1 MCGICGILGLED
13 RNLIKRMCD
22 VVSHRGPDDSGIFS
36 DKNVVLGHRRLS
48 IIDLVTGH
56 QPMSNE
62 DGSIW
67 LVFSGEIYN
76 YLELREQ
83 LEKKGHRFAT
93 ASDTEVIIHTYEDYG
108 EDCVKKL
115 RGDFSFAIWD
125 SIKKKLILARDRMGV
140 KPLFYTQIDSNFIFA
155 SEIKSILQYPK
166 IVPRVNYQSLHYI
179 LTLRFI
185 PGEDSMFEGIKKL
198 LPGHVLIYEKGKVEI
213 HKYWD
218 LTVNTTPE
226 KPEEYYKTN
235 IQRLFKQAVERRLM
249 SDVPLGVLLSG
260 GIDSSSIVA
269 VMSELVDD
277 PLKTFSMGFGEPNDE
292 LNDAQL
298 VADYFGTDHHALM
311 LNPCDVPTVF
321 PKMIWY
327 ADEPNI
333 NLFQGYMISNLVSKH
348 VKVVNSGNGGDELFA
363 GYIRHKYLNKS
374 VNFNS
379 ILLYGLRTKIVSRLL
394 SQIANIL
401 LKIDS
406 PKWYEYRRRL
416 QFLSSLNDN
425 KKLYLLIRNA
435 LTVEEEER
443 KIYSPSM
450 LLQGFKSVNDYFE
463 PFFTTNDEFL
473 NQVLVAEFKTKL
485 VDDLLLGEDR
495 MSMAHSVES
504 RVPFL
509 DTDLV
514 EFAFTVPPHLKI
526 KDNSSKYIFKKA
538 MANTLPKE
546 VINKRKCGFAY
557 TPSLLFKDSLKE
569 YATLLLSEEHV
580 RRRGYFKYDYI
591 HRIIDHKITPKLRW
605 HYHYIIKLMAIEL
618 WHRIYIDQDDLYKP
632 KLQIDDLINLN

>member
-1 MCGICGILGLED
+1 MCGICGIIGFED

-36 DKNVVLGHRRLS
+36 DKNVTLGHRRLS
-48 IIDLVTGH
+48 IIDLMTGH

-62 DGSIW
+62 NGSIW
-67 LVFSGEIYN
+67 IVFNGEIYN
-76 YLELREQ
+76 HLRLREE
-83 LEKKGHRFAT
+83 LEKKGHKFAT
-93 ASDTEVIIHTYEDYG
+93 ASDTEVIIHSYEEYGDY
-108 EDCVKKL
+108 CVQKL

-125 SIKKKLILARDRMGV
+125 GERERLLLARDRMGV
-140 KPLFYTQIDSNFIFA
+140 KPLFYTQIDGNLLFA
-155 SEIKSILQYPK
+155 SEIKSILQYPNV
-166 IVPRVNYQSLHYI
+166 VPRVNHQSLHYI

-185 PGEDSMFEGIKKL
+185 PGEDTMFEGIRKL
-198 LPGHVLIYEKGKVEI
+198 PPGHILIYENGKTEI

-226 KPEEYYKTN
+226 KTEEYYIKN

-269 VMSELVDD
+269 VMSGLVDE
-277 PLKTFSMGFGEPNDE
+277 PIKTFCMGFGEPTDE

-298 VADYFGTDHHALM
+298 VADYFGTDHHTLM
-311 LNPCDVPTVF
+311 LDPCDVPTVF
-321 PKMIWY
+321 PKMIWH

-333 NLFQGYMISNLVSKH
+333 NLFQGYMISDLVSKY

-363 GYIRHKYLNKS
+363 GYLRHRYLNKS
-374 VNFNS
+374 VNSNS
-379 ILLYGLRTKIVSRLL
+379 ILLHGLRTKVVSSLL
-394 SQIANIL
+394 SQSADIL
-401 LKIDS
+401 LKIGS

-416 QFLSSLNDN
+416 QFLSSLNDK
-425 KKLYLLIRNA
+425 KKLYLLVRNA
-435 LTVEEEER
+435 LNVEDEKR
-443 KIYSPSM
+443 KIYSPNM
-450 LLQGFKSVNDYFE
+450 ILHGFKSVNNYFE
-463 PFFTTNDEFL
+463 SFFTTSDDFL
-473 NQVLVAEFKTKL
+473 NQVFVAEFKTKL
-485 VDDLLLGEDR
+485 VDDLLLGDDR

-504 RVPFL
+504 RDPFL

-514 EFAFTVPPHLKI
+514 EFAFTIPPHLKI

-546 VINKRKCGFAY
+546 VLNKRKCGFAY
-557 TPSLLFKDSLKE
+557 TPSLLFENSLKE
-569 YATLLLSEEHV
+569 YATILLSEENV

-591 HRIIDHKITPKLRW
+591 RRIIDHPISPKLRW